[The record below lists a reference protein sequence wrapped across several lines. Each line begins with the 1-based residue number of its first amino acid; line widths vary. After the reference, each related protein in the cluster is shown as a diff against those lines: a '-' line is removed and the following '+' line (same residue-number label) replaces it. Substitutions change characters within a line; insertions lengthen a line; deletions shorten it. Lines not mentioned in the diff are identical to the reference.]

1 MLNSKGIAEKNRT
14 EMSIVAGNILGVHA
28 GCDRC

>member
-1 MLNSKGIAEKNRT
+1 MLNSKGIVEKNRT
-14 EMSIVAGNILGVHA
+14 EMSIVAGNILGVYA